1 MRKRLFNQ
9 QSEPRSREAQKT
21 WRLSVK
27 AKIMMALLA
36 LMLIP
41 QGVWA
46 QTNYDLLIGN
56 TKVTSANKENI
67 AIDLPPDSIV
77 IAAGGSISYDPSSY
91 TLTLNN
97 VELKREITS
106 ELPKLT
112 IRFVGNNKVNTDA
125 LISGKA
131 SDFNAIKTSNGA
143 AKLTF
148 EKSGDGTLELNG
160 RTGNSAVRGFSSV
173 SYGSGDTKCYLHTD
187 DPTTYGEYRDT
198 YGSKENCYSNFCK
211 QYEVTSVVTI
221 SSEIRYPLWIV
232 TSPIASKQVTST
244 TITDG
249 VSAGSVTFTPAIGTT
264 SSKLTL
270 NSATLDAKILSG
282 LGDLVVEVSGSNKIN
297 SSDSGTI
304 FRSINEGELTIE
316 KASSD
321 AVLELEVFG
330 YDNHPAIQGF
340 HTLSYSNFDLNTS
353 ATTPTYGVFDDGYGV
368 GSGPNNIY
376 GLYDDGP
383 AAIKQATF
391 AINYGLSIAGTPVTS
406 ANAGNVFSGDAT
418 NDGKVTFLPDATTA
432 NSGKLTLNGFEK
444 TDADAAIVS
453 GLDNLTIEFSGANE
467 IGATSGWDGF
477 VKSTNTNATLTF
489 KGGAA
494 NSTLVLHGSD
504 TTNDAVVEG
513 FKSVSYDGA
522 YWNYSDPITY
532 DATTRQ
538 YRSQNSRDNFMLNY
552 VVITTT
558 PQYLLWLG
566 ATQVSDDNK
575 DNILNDADNMASYN
589 VTDNILTLDDCDFH
603 SMNGLMCGLN
613 SLTISLK
620 GSNTIAADY
629 YSNYSALYSSVSTA
643 TLNIQRADGENN
655 CSLVLGTMGNTP
667 VVKGFAS
674 VSYPDLDLNV
684 TDGTGT
690 TIDAATTYGAKLSV
704 SAYPLWIGNTQVNV
718 ANAGNV
724 LSGTANDGKVSY
736 VHDATNN
743 TGTLTLNGA
752 TLSGDI
758 STSMSDLTIHVKGN
772 NKISAASNCIRSSAT
787 TPGKLTFTKDTG
799 GKLELD
805 NASNHYSVIKGF
817 NDVDGVPLETKAP
830 YEIYINGD
838 YYRLKQLFVA
848 AGDTASIDYAWVYA
862 DTTYP
867 IWVDGHQATSVSAN
881 NILGD
886 AGSTASFNSNT
897 LTLNVA
903 NIPGAI
909 VSSLTS
915 TLTISVKGNSTVSG
929 GIFQTSNAT
938 ADLVVSKDATA
949 TGNVSL
955 IVNPGREAAIRGFS
969 SFTYTDFVPFNSS
982 GTTDLSD
989 GISYESNALKYNG
1002 TALGAVYL
1010 LSKTDLATA
1019 GLTFTMASVA
1029 YTGAAVILPTT
1040 ATMDD
1045 GTTQTT
1051 LTQTTDYT
1059 VTGYKASDKTAL
1071 TSAPI
1076 AAGNY
1081 YATIQG
1087 NGIYTGTADAA
1098 FTIDQA
1104 DFTPPSVISIAAVT
1118 AQTYTGSEIK
1128 PTPTVTF
1135 AGTQLVPG
1143 TDFDYS
1149 YANNT
1154 NAALSTATPAPTV
1167 TITGKGNFKGTNS
1180 VTFTI
1185 DQVDL
1190 STSTAIDI
1198 AAIDNQTYTGSEIK
1212 PTPTVTFNGN
1222 SLTAGTDF
1230 RYDYSNNL
1238 NVADKN
1244 DNSAP
1249 TVTIIGLG
1257 GNFLNGST
1265 KSKTFTIEQ
1274 ASLATATIN
1283 PIDPQTFTG
1292 SEIKPTPIVTLNG
1305 KTLTAGTDFNYG
1317 YANNTNA
1324 AKSADT
1330 SAPTVTVTGKGNF
1343 TGTALTKFTINPLAA
1358 TPDVALTIPTSYVY
1372 DGTAKT
1378 PAVAVSVSGVALTTD
1393 DYSVAYTDN
1402 INAGRAAAKATVTLK
1417 RNYSGSKVETFDINP
1432 LTATLSWGNTTFVY
1446 NGTAQAPTATV
1457 TNLVGTDVCNVT
1469 VGGAETAAGSYTA
1482 TATALSNANYQ
1493 LPASPTTTFTILD
1506 RTATIDFGDRTFK
1519 TYYDANETFI
1529 VPDGTTAYIVTGVSG
1544 NAVTIQKVSYIKAG
1558 VPVLLESTPGSTVAK
1573 NVSETFTGN
1582 LLKYAAAATPATE
1595 KHYLLYKNEFVRAS
1609 GTISNKVYLDLAG
1622 YSGGARSL
1630 VIGDGTT
1637 AIEGIAI
1644 DEEDGDAKW
1653 YDMQGRRINKPTK
1666 AGLYI
1671 KDGQKVVVKTR
1682 Y

>member
-125 LISGKA
+125 LITGKSSA
-131 SDFNAIKTSNGA
+131 FNAIKTSNGA

-160 RTGNSAVRGFSSV
+160 ITGNSAVRGFLSV
-173 SYGSGDTKCYLHTD
+173 SYGSGDAQCYLHTD
-187 DPTTYGEYRDT
+187 YPTTYGEYRDA
-198 YGSKENCYSNFCK
+198 YGHPADNCYSNFSK
-211 QYEVTSVVTI
+211 YIEVTSVVTI
-221 SSEIRYPLWIV
+221 SSEVRYPLWIV
-232 TSPIASKQVTST
+232 TGPTTAKQVTST

-249 VSAGSVTFTPAIGTT
+249 VTAGSVTFTPAIGTT

-353 ATTPTYGVFDDGYGV
+353 ATTPTYGIFDDKYGHS
-368 GSGPNNIY
+368 GSLNNIY

-383 AAIKQATF
+383 AAAITAIRQATF

-406 ANAGNVFSGDAT
+406 ANAGNVFAGTT
-418 NDGKVTFLPDATTA
+418 NDGKVKFIPDANTTNAGTLKLTGLQITGDITSGLAGLTIEISGDNTLHASSTISQDGHIIGTATAGTLTFTKASGATGTSSLVLNAA
-432 NSGKLTLNGFEK
+432 NSYSVIQGFTSVTADNDVYFQYGNPYEYNTTDKKMAWLNGSPVQGFLVTTQPSYPLWICDTHASYQAIDGNVSVGGDDIPFIVSGTTYTLTLNNK
-444 TDADAAIVS
+444 NLDYQHIISD
-453 GLDNLTIEFSGANE
+453 LDNLTIELVG
-467 IGATSGWDGF
+467 
-477 VKSTNTNATLTF
+477 TNTMNDSGVDPIIESLNNSATLTF
-489 KGGAA
+489 K
-494 NSTLVLHGSD
+494 NSGTGMASLVMS
-504 TTNDAVVEG
+504 NDASGSSVISGFNSVVAG
-513 FKSVSYDGA
+513 TGLFWTASGA
-522 YWNYSDPITY
+522 ITY
-532 DATTRQ
+532 DST
-538 YRSQNSRDNFMLNY
+538 
-552 VVITTT
+552 
-558 PQYLLWLG
+558 
-566 ATQVSDDNK
+566 
-575 DNILNDADNMASYN
+575 
-589 VTDNILTLDDCDFH
+589 
-603 SMNGLMCGLN
+603 NGL
-613 SLTISLK
+613 
-620 GSNTIAADY
+620 
-629 YSNYSALYSSVSTA
+629 
-643 TLNIQRADGENN
+643 
-655 CSLVLGTMGNTP
+655 LV
-667 VVKGFAS
+667 
-674 VSYPDLDLNV
+674 
-684 TDGTGT
+684 GT
-690 TIDAATTYGAKLSV
+690 TLAHNATIGVQS
-704 SAYPLWIGNTQVNV
+704 YPLWIGSTQVTS

-724 LSGTANDGKVSY
+724 RNDGTLSY

-743 TGTLTLNGA
+743 TGTLTLNGV
-752 TLSGDI
+752 TLNGGDI

-817 NDVDGVPLETKAP
+817 NELAGVPLETKAP
-830 YEIYINGD
+830 YEIYTDGN
-838 YYRLKQLFVA
+838 YYRLKQLLA
-848 AGDTASIDYAWVYA
+848 SDTASIDIAWVYA

-867 IWVDGHQATSVSAN
+867 LWVDGSQATSVSAN

-938 ADLVVSKDATA
+938 AGLEITKDANA
-949 TGNVSL
+949 AGNVSL

-969 SFTYTDFVPFNSS
+969 DFTYDDFAPFSS
-982 GTTDLSD
+982 DGATDLSG

-1040 ATMDD
+1040 ATMDN

-1135 AGTQLVPG
+1135 GSTQLVPD

-1185 DQVDL
+1185 DPATITDVEVDA
-1190 STSTAIDI
+1190 TEFE
-1198 AAIDNQTYTGSEIK
+1198 Y
-1212 PTPTVTFNGN
+1212 
-1222 SLTAGTDF
+1222 
-1230 RYDYSNNL
+1230 
-1238 NVADKN
+1238 
-1244 DNSAP
+1244 AP
-1249 TVTIIGLG
+1249 GDTKTVTITKVSAGSLVLG
-1257 GNFLNGST
+1257 TSDYSLSGTQSAIAVGSYQ
-1265 KSKTFTIEQ
+1265 F
-1274 ASLATATIN
+1274 
-1283 PIDPQTFTG
+1283 
-1292 SEIKPTPIVTLNG
+1292 
-1305 KTLTAGTDFNYG
+1305 
-1317 YANNTNA
+1317 
-1324 AKSADT
+1324 
-1330 SAPTVTVTGKGNF
+1330 TVTGTGNF
-1343 TGTALTKFTINPLAA
+1343 Q
-1358 TPDVALTIPTSYVY
+1358 
-1372 DGTAKT
+1372 
-1378 PAVAVSVSGVALTTD
+1378 
-1393 DYSVAYTDN
+1393 
-1402 INAGRAAAKATVTLK
+1402 
-1417 RNYSGSKVETFDINP
+1417 GSKNVDWKIN
-1432 LTATLSWGNTTFVY
+1432 
-1446 NGTAQAPTATV
+1446 
-1457 TNLVGTDVCNVT
+1457 
-1469 VGGAETAAGSYTA
+1469 ER
-1482 TATALSNANYQ
+1482 
-1493 LPASPTTTFTILD
+1493 PASITFSSG
-1506 RTATIDFGDRTFK
+1506 RRYMTF
-1519 TYYDANETFI
+1519 YDANETFL
-1529 VPDGTTAYIVTGVSG
+1529 VPNNVTAYIVTAVSG
-1544 NAVTIQKVSYIKAG
+1544 STVTIQQVSYIPAST
-1558 VPVLLESTPGSTVAK
+1558 PVLLESTPGTTNTK
-1573 NVSETFTGN
+1573 NTGDTFGSN
-1582 LLKYAAAATPATE
+1582 KLSFAAAATPATE

-1609 GTISNKVYLDLAG
+1609 GTISNKVYLDLTG

-1630 VIGDGTT
+1630 VIGDGAT
-1637 AIEGIAI
+1637 AIEGIII